1 MVTFLSICD
10 SSTGA
15 YMVYYVKILL
25 TIIRIAVPIML
36 IVSCMISVVKTIT
49 SNDSDMTNKMLKSW
63 VSKIVAAILV
73 FMIPTFVYLIGDLV
87 SSSADVKSCIKNS
100 SLSRAK
106 ELKEQEEKEN
116 QEAIGKWKEEMEK
129 KRQEEEARRAQQQ
142 QQQQQQQQSQT
153 GSTGETTGGG
163 TITSTSVTKVNMR
176 DIGCDEYYSST
187 LHREYLY
194 FNTEV
199 ANEIHEIFVKMCTY
213 VNSSPY
219 VNRIQDAGS
228 YVQKAG
234 YHGRGLAVDLFTEYS
249 YTHNGK
255 TYRPYGNYSYAEW
268 DNYKRFVCEV
278 CNGDETCPQ
287 NINYHIYHNIFQ
299 QYGWCWGGNWSPQYY
314 DPMHFEKTDGGCST
328 TRKLQ
333 ITCN

>member
-142 QQQQQQQQSQT
+142 QQQQQSQT

-199 ANEIHEIFVKMCTY
+199 AGEIHEIFVKMCTY

-219 VNRIQDAGS
+219 VSRIQDAGS